1 MSAGLLSIMLRTKSN
16 LLYNHIA
23 WIIIPS
29 EHCTI
34 RDIDEAAGVVVLSFN
49 MFNKDYTKS
58 ITDIE
63 VWLGLVPLSI
73 ECPFPE

>member
-1 MSAGLLSIMLRTKSN
+1 MNTV
-16 LLYNHIA
+16 
-23 WIIIPS
+23 WDIISS
-29 EHCTI
+29 EYCTI
-34 RDIDEAAGVVVLSFN
+34 RDVDEAAGVVVLSFN

-63 VWLGLVPLSI
+63 VCFGLFPLAI